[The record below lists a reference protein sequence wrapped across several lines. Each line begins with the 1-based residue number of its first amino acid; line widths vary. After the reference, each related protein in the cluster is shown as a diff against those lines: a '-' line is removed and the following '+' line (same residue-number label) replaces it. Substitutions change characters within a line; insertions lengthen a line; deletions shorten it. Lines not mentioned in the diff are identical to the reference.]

1 MKQSRL
7 INNIVGGSY
16 ETDERFAGCAVSQNL
31 FAESVEDASNGHYYT
46 TALRS
51 VEGERIVLEDFVL
64 KDTEGQGCRGVFTAS
79 DDSIFASF
87 GDCIYRI
94 RKNKANGSYHPQLI
108 YTEPFPTIGRVVFC
122 ETGGINS
129 HVCWVNGSSTVCAYP
144 LSPEKAEGLG
154 VSIPLMFSTPLRQY
168 KTADEVMN
176 DTNEHVAPRHI
187 CSLNGSLIIDDP
199 KSDTW
204 YYTDAYILGGTSYT
218 REIYDLDKDGNVQY
232 VKDSNYKVKTRTV
245 KLTDFD
251 PSSGT
256 SYLWLDRYSKP
267 NFNTAEYSAD
277 NITSMAV
284 VGDRLAVFGSRS
296 IQTYTQ
302 TISTDA
308 QGFSSMVFSSTN
320 SNVRDTG
327 CTAVDSVEVVGGKAV
342 FLGVSVSG
350 EVAVMVSAGAEPSR
364 ISTNAIERE
373 IEGID
378 VTDAFAFTYSGK
390 GHQFYGITFPRIDKT
405 FVYDFATRQWHNRT
419 TNDGKGHTH
428 AWWARYATACQGEVL
443 VCGRGVGKVAVLDR
457 SKYDDYLGNPIVKV
471 RTAPVLTS
479 DYSPFMVN
487 DIMLLWNNG
496 TTKDVTN
503 ENGAQNPVVML
514 EVSRDGGNTFEGER
528 WAYGGKTGQYGYRT
542 IWYGIGAGNM
552 FVFRFTISDR
562 VNVVITGAKISH
574 TALSA
579 F

>member
-31 FAESVEDASNGHYYT
+31 FAESVEEASNGHYYT

-51 VEGERIVLEDFVL
+51 VEGERVVLEDFVYR
-64 KDTEGQGCRGVFTAS
+64 DTYGQGCRGIFSAS
-79 DDSIFASF
+79 DDRVYAAF
-87 GDCIYRI
+87 GDCVYRI
-94 RKNKANGSYHPQLI
+94 EKNSISGKYVPTLI
-108 YTEPFPTIGRVVFC
+108 YTYEVPSIGNVCFC

-129 HVCWVNGSSTVCAYP
+129 HVCWADGSASVKAYP
-144 LSPEKAEGLG
+144 LDPDKAIGLG
-154 VSIPLMFSTPLRQY
+154 FRPPFVFYTPLRQY

-176 DTNEHVAPRHI
+176 DTNEHVAPSHI

-204 YYTDAYILGGTSYT
+204 YFTDAYILGGTSYT
-218 REIYDLDKDGNVQY
+218 REIYDLDAKGNVQY
-232 VKDSNYKVKTRTV
+232 EAGSNYKVKTKTV
-245 KLTDFD
+245 RLTDFD
-251 PSSGT
+251 PSSST

-277 NITSMAV
+277 NITGMAV
-284 VGDRLAVFGSRS
+284 ASDRLVIFGNRS

-320 SNVRDTG
+320 NNVRDTG
-327 CTAVDSVEVVGGKAV
+327 CAYPDTIKAV
-342 FLGVSVSG
+342 AGSMVFLCSSTSG
-350 EVAVMVSAGAEPSR
+350 EKSVMVSNGQFPSR
-364 ISTNAIERE
+364 VSTNAIDRE
-373 IEGID
+373 LDGVD
-378 VTDAFAFTYSGK
+378 VSDSFSFTYSGK
-390 GHQFYGITFPRIDKT
+390 GHHFYGITVPAIGKT
-405 FVYDFATRQWHNRT
+405 FVYDFSTRQWHNRT
-419 TNDGKGHTH
+419 TTDSKGHTGE
-428 AWWARYATACQGEVL
+428 WWGRYVTSVNGDVI
-443 VCGRGVGKVAVLDR
+443 VCGRGINKVAVLDR
-457 SKYDDYLGNPIVKV
+457 NKYDDYLGNPIVKV

-479 DYSPFMVN
+479 DYSQFMVN
-487 DIMLLWNNG
+487 DLMLLWNNG

-503 ENGAQNPVVML
+503 EQGAQNPVVML

-542 IWYGIGAGNM
+542 VWYGIGAGNM

-574 TALSA
+574 TALRS